1 MNKLLDS
8 VLEPVSSEYR
18 LWEESLIY
26 TKKSEIVR
34 YRRRCLARCVSRDL
48 LDRPQPKPEDHA
60 KVLAKEV
67 QLPDGTLTPLDDQ
80 DTQIVLK
87 LSADYKLNEVECVK
101 LLLATHQ
108 QVRSL

>member
-1 MNKLLDS
+1 M
-8 VLEPVSSEYR
+8 
-18 LWEESLIY
+18 
-26 TKKSEIVR
+26 
-34 YRRRCLARCVSRDL
+34 SRDL
-48 LDRPQPKPEDHA
+48 LDRPQPTPGDHA

-108 QVRSL
+108 QVRSLYPSPNCDSL